1 MQTSLAPAQVTP
13 PNPPF
18 DTPKLS
24 WFSTAFLFVFGI
36 LLPAIT
42 LLVESLTHMCARD
55 FFDPLPTVGH
65 VFAVAAVPLANGISL
80 WVLRR
85 GDGRHLEAVIF
96 GQAFAVAIAGAYAL
110 MFAPITPLAMY
121 AFFVAL
127 IGILPLAPLLSLF
140 AGLRALLALRRLRG
154 ALARPTRRVVLGG
167 LAAGLGL
174 LLALNAPAALTRVF
188 MYRATSADPEV
199 SGSAVGWLQRI
210 GQRDLIMRAA
220 FTHQNA
226 DVVNVALDLL
236 APLSCDQAREVYLR
250 VTGRN
255 AEEDLALYAS
265 RRRSGRL

>member
-1 MQTSLAPAQVTP
+1 MQTSLALAQATS

-85 GDGRHLEAVIF
+85 SDGRHLEAVIF

-220 FTHQNA
+220 FTHENA